1 MDKRSRHRVIKEI
14 VVKQPIATQEEL
26 VLALAKRGFVITQA
40 TVSRDIAQ
48 IPLQKVRS
56 GGSLIYHW
64 QGPTVEPHNRLSR
77 VVREFVVSIMQSENL
92 VLVKTN
98 PGTAPT
104 VAASLDE
111 AQLDPVIGTI
121 AGDDTILVVA
131 QNNEA
136 GDRACDIL
144 KDMLEAS

>member
-1 MDKRSRHRVIKEI
+1 MDKRLRHRVIKEI
-14 VVKQPIATQEEL
+14 VVEQPIATQGEL
-26 VLALAKRGFVITQA
+26 VLALAKRGFTITQA

-64 QGPTVEPHNRLSR
+64 QGPIVEPSNRLSR

-136 GDRACDIL
+136 GGRACDIL

>member
-1 MDKRSRHRVIKEI
+1 MDKRSRHRVIKKI

-56 GGSLIYHW
+56 RGSLIYHW

-136 GDRACDIL
+136 GGRACDIL